1 MRGKT
6 QTIKEREKYVTNK
19 VILGKKE
26 EGMGLGMNKEM
37 G

>member
-19 VILGKKE
+19 VIFGKKR
-26 EGMGLGMNKEM
+26 KEWD
-37 G
+37 

>member
-19 VILGKKE
+19 VILGKKR
-26 EGMGLGMNKEM
+26 KEWD
-37 G
+37 

>member
-19 VILGKKE
+19 VILAKKR
-26 EGMGLGMNKEM
+26 KEWD
-37 G
+37 